1 MRNKFY
7 ARAWSILRP
16 LVLFFRPVELRGTEN
31 LGDEAVILC
40 ANHSSAWDPI
50 LLVLAMPQN
59 FNVRIMAKKQLF
71 SIPVVG
77 WFLRNI
83 GVFPVDR
90 GNSDINAVKTA
101 ITSLRDG
108 WNLLIFPE
116 GTRVKQPGQVTP
128 KSGAGMM
135 AIRAGV
141 KMVPVFIGMKK
152 RLFRKTVIT
161 FGEPFAPVYT
171 GRKGTAEEYQANTD
185 EVMRRAYELGGVI
198 CG

>member
-31 LGDEAVILC
+31 LEDGAAILC

-83 GVFPVDR
+83 GVFT
-90 GNSDINAVKTA
+90 GATA
-101 ITSLRDG
+101 TS
-108 WNLLIFPE
+108 
-116 GTRVKQPGQVTP
+116 TR
-128 KSGAGMM
+128 S
-135 AIRAGV
+135 
-141 KMVPVFIGMKK
+141 
-152 RLFRKTVIT
+152 RL
-161 FGEPFAPVYT
+161 PSPAC
-171 GRKGTAEEYQANTD
+171 GTAGT
-185 EVMRRAYELGGVI
+185 
-198 CG
+198 C